1 LKNLEIKNPKIT
13 MTNFIENQKWR
24 YATKKFDAAKKISAA
39 DLETLKDAIQ
49 LSSSSYGLQL
59 YKVFIIENPEVRAQ
73 LQPASWGQSQIVE
86 ASHLLVF
93 ANIVDVQDQHID
105 DYVQNIANTRGLTVE
120 DLKGYSDF
128 MKSKIVPLPVEQ
140 KAVWTSKQTY
150 LALGNLLNAAAE
162 LKIDVTPMEGFEPE
176 KYNEIL
182 GLKALGLN
190 ASLVAAVGY
199 RHEEDATQHYVKVR
213 KPKQE
218 LFITI

>member
-1 LKNLEIKNPKIT
+1 MN
-13 MTNFIENQKWR
+13 NFIENQNWR
-24 YATKKFDAAKKISAA
+24 YATKKFDATKKVSTE
-39 DLETLKDAIQ
+39 DLETLKKAIQ

-73 LQPASWGQSQIVE
+73 LQPVSWGQSQIVD

-93 ANIVDVQDQHID
+93 ANIVNVQESHID
-105 DYVQNIANTRGLTVE
+105 AYVQNIADTRGLSIE

-182 GLKALGLN
+182 GLDKLGLN
-190 ASLVAAVGY
+190 ASLVAAIGY
-199 RHEEDATQHYVKVR
+199 RHEEDATQHYAKVR
-213 KPKQE
+213 KPIEE
-218 LFITI
+218 LFETI

>member
-1 LKNLEIKNPKIT
+1 
-13 MTNFIENQKWR
+13 MSHFIENQKWR
-24 YATKKFDAAKKISAA
+24 YATKKFDATKKVSAA
-39 DLETLKDAIQ
+39 DLETLKEAIQ
-49 LSSSSYGLQL
+49 LSTSSYGLQL
-59 YKVFIIENPEVRAQ
+59 YKVFIIENPEVRAK
-73 LQPASWGQSQIVE
+73 LQPVSWGQSQIVE

-128 MKSKIVPLPVEQ
+128 MKSKIVSLPVDQ

-150 LALGNLLNAAAE
+150 LALANLMNAAAE

-182 GLKALGLN
+182 GFNALGLN

-218 LFITI
+218 LFTTI

>member
-1 LKNLEIKNPKIT
+1 

-24 YATKKFDAAKKISAA
+24 YATKKFDASKKVSAS
-39 DLETLKDAIQ
+39 DLETLKEAIQ
-49 LSSSSYGLQL
+49 LSTSSYGLQL

-73 LQPASWGQSQIVE
+73 LQPASWGQSQIIE
-86 ASHLLVF
+86 ASHLFVF

-105 DYVQNIANTRGLTVE
+105 AYVQNFANTRALTVD

-128 MKSKIVPLPVEQ
+128 MKSKIVSLPVDQ

-150 LALGNLLNAAAE
+150 LALANLMNAAAE

-182 GLKALGLN
+182 GFNALGLN
-190 ASLVAAVGY
+190 ASLVAAIGY

>member
-1 LKNLEIKNPKIT
+1 
-13 MTNFIENQKWR
+13 MSHFIENQKWR
-24 YATKKFDAAKKISAA
+24 YATKKFDATKKVTAS
-39 DLETLKDAIQ
+39 DLETLKEAIQ
-49 LSSSSYGLQL
+49 LSTSSYGLQL

-86 ASHLLVF
+86 ASHLFVF
-93 ANIVDVQDQHID
+93 ANVVDVQDNHID
-105 DYVQNIANTRGLTVE
+105 EYVNNIATTRGLSVE
-120 DLKGYSDF
+120 DLKGYSGF

-182 GLKALGLN
+182 GLNALGLN

-199 RHEEDATQHYVKVR
+199 RHEEDATQHYAKVR

-218 LFITI
+218 LFTTI